1 MPHFALPWPR
11 QREDVARAVVLA
23 LLYFLL
29 GRLSFALAV
38 QHGTVTNMVFGAE
51 GVSLAFTIL
60 YGSAMW
66 PGVFVGQ
73 TVLALSG
80 GLDLISACR
89 IAAINSAEAV
99 LGAWLFHRLGMR
111 AACYACGILPP

>member
-1 MPHFALPWPR
+1 M
-11 QREDVARAVVLA
+11 VLA

-111 AACYACGILPP
+111 AACYACGILPPWWVCRRWCCSH